1 MSETDKNTILEA
13 LKSVN
18 DPDLGRD
25 IVSLGF
31 VKEVKLCGGVAAVT
45 IELTTPAC
53 PVKDQLR
60 EQARQAILELPG
72 INEANVEMT
81 AQVRSSLPEGQSLLP
96 GVKNIVPVGSG
107 KGGVGKST
115 VSANVALALVQSG
128 AKVGLMDAD
137 IYGPSIPT
145 LLGISTKPGMGSHNQ
160 IIPVSQ
166 YDLKVISMGFFL
178 PEEKAA
184 IWRGPMLDKMMTQF
198 LGGVEWGELDYL
210 VIDLPPGTG
219 DIQLS
224 LCQKVSLTGALVVS
238 TPQDVAL
245 NVAKKAILMFNQLN
259 TPMLGI
265 VENMSY
271 HLCPHC
277 GERDEIFGTGGGS
290 RMSQEMNIP
299 FLGEIPLSTS
309 IREYSDQGKPV
320 VLADADSEQAKVFIQ
335 VAESLAAQISIRA
348 MSGAF
353 EQDIKVSF

>member
-1 MSETDKNTILEA
+1 
-13 LKSVN
+13 
-18 DPDLGRD
+18 
-25 IVSLGF
+25 
-31 VKEVKLCGGVAAVT
+31 
-45 IELTTPAC
+45 
-53 PVKDQLR
+53 
-60 EQARQAILELPG
+60 
-72 INEANVEMT
+72 VE
-81 AQVRSSLPEGQSLLP
+81 
-96 GVKNIVPVGSG
+96 VGSG

-137 IYGPSIPT
+137 IYGPSIP
-145 LLGISTKPGMGSHNQ
+145 
-160 IIPVSQ
+160 
-166 YDLKVISMGFFL
+166 
-178 PEEKAA
+178 
-184 IWRGPMLDKMMTQF
+184 
-198 LGGVEWGELDYL
+198 
-210 VIDLPPGTG
+210 PGTG

-224 LCQKVSLTGALVVS
+224 LCQKVPLTGALVVS

-259 TPMLGI
+259 TPILGI

-290 RMSQEMNIP
+290 RLSQEMNIP
-299 FLGEIPLSTS
+299 FLGEIPLSTN